1 MIINNIY
8 LLLIFI
14 FIHRYKMATTT
25 LPISSVTTT
34 SRSPQLIQYTKH
46 DFDAILNDGFVYRL
60 DAETIKIIQTIS
72 EQVGAPEYIK
82 TPQFENRND
91 NFRDYL
97 GNHTGLPLDKKNE
110 LIQLKNSHKL
120 TEFKNQLDVLYND
133 RYLLIEERDKIEQ
146 LAD

>member
-1 MIINNIY
+1 
-8 LLLIFI
+8 
-14 FIHRYKMATTT
+14 MATTT

-82 TPQFENRND
+82 TPQFEKKNGRNYDNIND
-91 NFRDYL
+91 NNNMNTNDY
-97 GNHTGLPLDKKNE
+97 NNNKPSNY
-110 LIQLKNSHKL
+110 
-120 TEFKNQLDVLYND
+120 NQNYGQNYDFNG
-133 RYLLIEERDKIEQ
+133 
-146 LAD
+146 